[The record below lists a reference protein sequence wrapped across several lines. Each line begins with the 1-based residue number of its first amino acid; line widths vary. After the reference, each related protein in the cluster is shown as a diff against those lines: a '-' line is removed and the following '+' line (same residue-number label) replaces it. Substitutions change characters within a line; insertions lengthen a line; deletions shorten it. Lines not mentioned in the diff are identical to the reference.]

1 MPGTHTD
8 RLAKYWSKRDFDKT
22 PEPRGVRARAGKA
35 LSFVIQKH
43 AATRLHYDFRL
54 ELDGVL
60 LSWAVPKGPSFDPK
74 DKRMAVR
81 TEDHP
86 LSYADFEG
94 TIPPGQYGA
103 GQVIVWDRGTWRAIG
118 DPHEGLAAGKLV
130 FELEGDKL
138 SGAWE
143 LIRIQKPGERQ
154 ETWLLFKKRD
164 DHARPHEEFDVVTAW
179 PDSVISAKRI
189 DAPVPAARASKATKA
204 IKATK
209 PATPSDAQK
218 PARKSATA
226 RTKEAALPP
235 AAALPETLSPQL
247 ATLAT
252 GVPPTGEWLFEV
264 KYDGY
269 RVMTRIEDGEPRL
282 ITRGGHDWTAK
293 LPQLAKSLRGLG
305 LRSGWLDGE
314 LVVLNDEG
322 IPDFNALQNS
332 FDRARTERIV
342 YFLFDL
348 PFLEGRDLRE
358 VPLRQRRE
366 ALAQVVEARGD
377 ERVRFSANFEADPAS
392 ILQSACQMKLEGV
405 IAKRADAP
413 YESRR
418 SNNWLKLK
426 CQLRQE
432 FVIAGY
438 TARRGV
444 DGEVGSLLLG
454 VHDEA
459 GRLLPV
465 GSVGTG
471 WDTATTREL
480 WKTLHPLTTEA
491 CPFDGGKSPKQG
503 RWSRRTAGSERWV
516 KPTRIAEVSFGEW
529 TPDGQ
534 IRHAVFVSLR
544 TDKPARQITR
554 ERAVDPAPR
563 SARAAKAEPAAARS
577 AAARVKRAR
586 SSDGIRVSNPD
597 RVIDPSTGTTKL
609 DLVRYYESV
618 ADWMLPHLKGRPC
631 SFVRGPSG
639 IGGELFFQKHT
650 GKLKLTAVQQL
661 DPALWPGHEALM
673 EVGTAEGLAS
683 AAQMNVIEFHTWNTM
698 ARHIDKPDRI
708 VFDIDPGEGV
718 GWSMI
723 QDAAV
728 LTHALLE
735 ELGLRAW
742 LKTSGGKGLHVV
754 VPIAPRQDWDTVKD
768 FSQAVVQHLA
778 DQIPDRFVAK
788 SGPANRVGKIFVDY
802 LRNGHGATTAV
813 AFSARARPGLG
824 VSMPVTW
831 EDLPSLKSGAH
842 WTVATAREHLSFLK
856 ADPWAEYFKT
866 RQALG
871 PAIKRL
877 GKPAKPAA
885 KRRG

>member
-1 MPGTHTD
+1 MPGTAVD
-8 RLAKYWSKRDFDKT
+8 RLARYWSKRDFAKT
-22 PEPRGVRARAGKA
+22 PEPRSARARAGKA

-103 GQVIVWDRGTWRAIG
+103 GQVIVWDRGTWRPIG
-118 DPHEGLAAGKLV
+118 DPEEGLAAGKLV

-164 DHARPHEEFDVVTAW
+164 DHARPRDEFDVVSAW
-179 PDSVISAKRI
+179 PDSVLGQAAPAGKPSAKGTPRAKASSTEAPAAKPSRAKARAKVG
-189 DAPVPAARASKATKA
+189 DAPG
-204 IKATK
+204 
-209 PATPSDAQK
+209 
-218 PARKSATA
+218 
-226 RTKEAALPP
+226 LPP
-235 AAALPETLSPQL
+235 AAPLPEKLSPQL

-252 GVPPTGEWLFEV
+252 AVPATGEWLYEV

-269 RVMTRIEDGEPRL
+269 RVMARIENGEPRL

-293 LPQLAKSLRGLG
+293 LPGLATSLRGLG
-305 LRSGWLDGE
+305 VQSGWLDGE
-314 LVVLNDEG
+314 LVVLNDDG
-322 IPDFNALQNS
+322 VPDFNALQNS

-348 PFLEGRDLRE
+348 PFLEGHDLRQL
-358 VPLRQRRE
+358 PLRQRRE
-366 ALAQVVEARGD
+366 ALAQLVEAGGD
-377 ERVRFSANFEADPAS
+377 ERIRFSANFEADPAS
-392 ILQSACQMKLEGV
+392 ILQSACRMKLEGV

-418 SNNWLKLK
+418 SGTWLKLK

-432 FVIAGY
+432 FVIAGF

-454 VHDEA
+454 VHDDA
-459 GRLLPV
+459 GRLQPV

-471 WDTATTREL
+471 WDTATSRSL
-480 WKTLHPLTTEA
+480 WKTLEPLTTETH
-491 CPFDGGKSPKQG
+491 PFDGAKAPKQG

-534 IRHAVFVSLR
+534 IRHAVFISLR

-554 ERAVDPAPR
+554 EKAVDAPAR
-563 SARAAKAEPAAARS
+563 TAAPAAPA
-577 AAARVKRAR
+577 VKRASR
-586 SSDGIRVSNPD
+586 TGEVRVSNPE
-597 RVIDPSTGTTKL
+597 RVIDPSTGATKL

-618 ADWMLPHLKGRPC
+618 AEWMVPHLAGRPC

-639 IGGELFFQKHT
+639 ITGELFFQKHP
-650 GKLKLTAVQQL
+650 GKLKLPEVRQL
-661 DPALWPGHEALM
+661 AADLWPGHEALM
-673 EVGTAEGLAS
+673 EVGSPKALAS

-698 ARHIDKPDRI
+698 ARHIDRPDRI
-708 VFDIDPGEGV
+708 IFDIDPGEGV

-728 LTHALLE
+728 LTRALLE
-735 ELGLRAW
+735 ELGLEAW

-754 VPIAPRQDWDTVKD
+754 VPIAPRQDWDTVKG

-778 DQIPDRFVAK
+778 DHIPDRFVAK
-788 SGPANRVGKIFVDY
+788 SGPSNRVGKIFVDY
-802 LRNGHGATTAV
+802 LRNGHGATTAA

-824 VSMPVTW
+824 VSMPVAW

-842 WTVATAREHLSFLK
+842 WTIATAREHLSFQK
-856 ADPWAEYFKT
+856 VDPWADYFKT

-877 GKPAKPAA
+877 APSPGKGTRKATRKGS
-885 KRRG
+885 RSG